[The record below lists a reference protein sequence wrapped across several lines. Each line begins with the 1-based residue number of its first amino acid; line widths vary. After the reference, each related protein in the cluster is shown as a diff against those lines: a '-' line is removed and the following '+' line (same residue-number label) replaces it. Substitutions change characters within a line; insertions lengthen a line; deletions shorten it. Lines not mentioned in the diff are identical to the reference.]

1 MTKDVATI
9 LEEVAE
15 NGFSIV
21 PGILDVEK
29 LRRVRKAFAVATEEM
44 EKRGLVMFDPR
55 LDPNEHNIRVNNLPD
70 MDPVFMELL
79 RDPTAL
85 AVARALLGENAIVSN
100 FTANMTTPGSA
111 SMNIHSDQ
119 ALCSP
124 APWRD
129 TWLINVIWCLDD
141 VKAENGGTL
150 YIPGSHR
157 FRDRQDVPANFESKL
172 QVVEAPAGAA
182 IVLEGRVWHTSGI
195 NTTSDEKRALL
206 FALYTRDFLRSQVN
220 WEVLLSDETKQ
231 RLDDNDR
238 ALLGMG
244 ALCNVHGVDIIMR
257 EGHDLD
263 SAAVM

>member
-1 MTKDVATI
+1 MIKDVAKI

-15 NGFSIV
+15 HGFSIV
-21 PGILDVEK
+21 PGLLDAQG
-29 LRRVRKAFAVATEEM
+29 LARVRKAFAAATEEM
-44 EKRGLVMFDPR
+44 ERRGLVVFDPR

-85 AVARALLGENAIVSN
+85 AVARSMLGENAIVSN
-100 FTANMTTPGSA
+100 FTANVTTPGSA

-124 APWRD
+124 APWAD
-129 TWLINVIWCLDD
+129 TWLMNVIWCLDD
-141 VKAENGGTL
+141 VRADNGGTL
-150 YIPGSHR
+150 YIPGSHH
-157 FRDRQDVPANFESKL
+157 FRNREDVPADIGASL
-172 QVVEAPAGAA
+172 QVLEAPAGSA
-182 IVLEGRVWHTSGI
+182 IVMEGRLWHTSGL
-195 NTTSDEKRALL
+195 NVTKGETRALL

-220 WEVLLSDETKQ
+220 WEVLLSDEAKQ
-231 RLDDNDR
+231 RLDDVDR

-257 EGHDLD
+257 EGYDLS
-263 SAAVM
+263 SAVVM

>member
-1 MTKDVATI
+1 MTKDVSTI

-15 NGFSIV
+15 QGFSII
-21 PGILDVEK
+21 PDMLDADR
-29 LRRVRKAFAVATEEM
+29 LARVRKAFNAATDEM
-44 EKRGLVMFDPR
+44 ERRGLVIFDPR
-55 LDPNEHNIRVNNLPD
+55 LDPNAYNIRVNNLPD

-79 RDPTAL
+79 RDPTAV
-85 AVARALLGENAIVSN
+85 AVARALLGETMFVSN

-124 APWRD
+124 APWNE
-129 TWLINVIWCLDD
+129 TWMINFIWCLDD
-141 VKAENGGTL
+141 VTPENGGTL

-157 FRDRQDVPANFESKL
+157 FRTRKDVPADLEGKL
-172 QVVEAPAGAA
+172 QVLEAPAGSA

-195 NTTSDEKRALL
+195 NTTKDERRALL
-206 FALYTRDFLRSQVN
+206 FALYNRDFLRPQVN
-220 WEVLLSDETKQ
+220 WEVLLSDATKEQ
-231 RLDDNDR
+231 LSEDDR

-257 EGHDLD
+257 EGYDLG
-263 SAAVM
+263 SAVVM